1 MPSLAA
7 SNPSKSTLSKK
18 RRFQPP
24 ITGYFTAAS
33 PPVPTETPAVSHH
46 HHYSAAT
53 FSATPVVPAKVQS
66 SLLSV
71 GMRVRKSV
79 AEGYRTHM
87 AKAEEKVPLY
97 AGVAQTPAAQPCSH
111 ELTPFSGSTK
121 RPFDHDEYLVNDDGD
136 AFSIPPSSQE
146 STSSYQE
153 TLGGQKRALNF
164 DSDMLD
170 EEDYYPQSHNFN
182 DEPWQD
188 NLSAVGQS
196 RRILAVR
203 RNMTQQPVTD
213 LDDFEEASF
222 LRRREEVDAD
232 YSRMDC
238 A

>member
-1 MPSLAA
+1 MPSLA
-7 SNPSKSTLSKK
+7 SNSTLSKK

-24 ITGYFTAAS
+24 ITGYFTTAS
-33 PPVPTETPAVSHH
+33 QPVANETPTVSHH

-79 AEGYRTHM
+79 ADGYRTHM
-87 AKAEEKVPLY
+87 AMSEEKVPHH
-97 AGVAQTPAAQPCSH
+97 AGVAQTPAAAPYGNS
-111 ELTPFSGSTK
+111 ELAPFSGSTK

-136 AFSIPPSSQE
+136 AYSIPSSSQE
-146 STSSYQE
+146 STSSF
-153 TLGGQKRALNF
+153 TGALGGQKRTLGF

-170 EEDYYPQSHNFN
+170 DEQYYPQSNTFN
-182 DEPWQD
+182 DESCQD
-188 NLSAVGQS
+188 TSSKVSQS

-203 RNMTQQPVTD
+203 RNMTQQPTMNM
-213 LDDFEEASF
+213 DDFEEASF

-232 YSRMDC
+232 YARMDC